1 MRRAL
6 TITKIRGKDI
16 QTNSQNKKVEKPE
29 YKYVQLKKGK
39 RSKEIETHRGAGKL
53 LQLLDKG
60 IVTEDNTYKF

>member
-6 TITKIRGKDI
+6 TITKIRGKYI
-16 QTNSQNKKVEKPE
+16 QTNSKNKKVEKPE
-29 YKYVQLKKGK
+29 YKYVQLKK
-39 RSKEIETHRGAGKL
+39 RMRPNEIETHRGAGKL